1 MGLMFARRRMEEAAK
16 RAANKSKAQ
25 AERHAEATAKHK
37 AEAIAEVQKG
47 GKDGTKPQ
55 GTK

>member
-1 MGLMFARRRMEEAAK
+1 MFARRRMEEAAK

-25 AERHAEATAKHK
+25 SERHSENHVRHAAVGKGK
-37 AEAIAEVQKG
+37 NPKG
-47 GKDGTKPQ
+47 GKDGADSE

>member
-25 AERHAEATAKHK
+25 SERHKEAKARHAAAEAPKG
-37 AEAIAEVQKG
+37 EVKNG
-47 GKDGTKPQ
+47 ADSKGTK
-55 GTK
+55 